1 MSKNPIKVALIGN
14 PNVGKTSVFNQLT
27 GTRQKV
33 GNYAGVTVERKVGFF
48 QLPSGNQV
56 RVLDLP
62 GTYSLDATSPDEAVT
77 RDVCLGKIKDESQ
90 QDAFL
95 CVVDATNLKLHLG
108 LVLEMIELGR
118 PILLVLNMMDEAR
131 RRGMQINTQKLSE
144 RLGVPVVETVAVRD
158 SGIQNLMHA
167 LDQGKFAVPQ
177 TELTGLTGSQHQRIQ
192 TILHDVVQF
201 VDEEDKQD
209 AIVIELY
216 AKQFGWEARYAGDD
230 KTLGKANVRLIE
242 GINTL
247 GVDLADPAAQDD
259 KVVTELHLPVGKKVI
274 FKMRSQDVL
283 HSAYMPHFR
292 AQMNCVPGMI
302 TQFSFTPTVTTADMR
317 TDAAIVAKVDKIN
330 KIRTKNS
337 AKIVA
342 EGGTALDPYTF
353 DYLLLCNKICGSSHY
368 NMQMKIVV
376 DTPEEFKTWLSDKPT
391 LAQQWK
397 EANAPKPVETAVAPA
412 VDSTKVV
419 AQVIK

>member
-1 MSKNPIKVALIGN
+1 MTSFLVFTVLVLIGIAVWQLTKIYDLTQIGTASESSEVANDKDNSVNGYLMFAFVGFIYIFTIYSLYTWGDLVLGTPASEHGKDVDTLMGISMALIFF
-14 PNVGKTSVFNQLT
+14 VQTFTQFLLHYFAFKYRGKE
-27 GTRQKV
+27 GQKALYFADNNKLEAIWTIIPV
-33 GNYAGVTVERKVGFF
+33 IVLAG
-48 QLPSGNQV
+48 LIM
-56 RVLDLP
+56 
-62 GTYSLDATSPDEAVT
+62 Y
-77 RDVCLGKIKDESQ
+77 CLYTWNNI
-90 QDAFL
+90 
-95 CVVDATNLKLHLG
+95 
-108 LVLEMIELGR
+108 M
-118 PILLVLNMMDEAR
+118 
-131 RRGMQINTQKLSE
+131 
-144 RLGVPVVETVAVRD
+144 
-158 SGIQNLMHA
+158 
-167 LDQGKFAVPQ
+167 
-177 TELTGLTGSQHQRIQ
+177 
-192 TILHDVVQF
+192 F

-247 GVDLADPAAQDD
+247 GVDLADPASQDD
-259 KVVTELHLPVGKKVI
+259 KVVTELHLPVGKKII

-302 TQFSFTPTVTTADMR
+302 TQFSFTPSVTTADMR
-317 TDAAIVAKVDKIN
+317 NDEAIVAKVDKIN

-337 AKIVA
+337 AKLVA

-353 DYLLLCNKICGSSHY
+353 DYLLLCNKICGASHY

-376 DTPEEFKTWLSDKPT
+376 DTPEEYKAWLAEKPT

-397 EANAPKPVETAVAPA
+397 EANAPKPAETPGAVA
-412 VDSTKVV
+412 VDSTKVI

>member
-1 MSKNPIKVALIGN
+1 MTSFLVFIILVLVGIAVWQLTKIFDLTQIGGSSDNDEIANDRDNSVNGYLMFAFVGFIYLFTIYSLYTWSDLVLGTPASEHGKDVDNLMAISMALI
-14 PNVGKTSVFNQLT
+14 
-27 GTRQKV
+27 
-33 GNYAGVTVERKVGFF
+33 FF
-48 QLPSGNQV
+48 V
-56 RVLDLP
+56 
-62 GTYSLDATSPDEAVT
+62 
-77 RDVCLGKIKDESQ
+77 
-90 QDAFL
+90 
-95 CVVDATNLKLHLG
+95 
-108 LVLEMIELGR
+108 
-118 PILLVLNMMDEAR
+118 
-131 RRGMQINTQKLSE
+131 
-144 RLGVPVVETVAVRD
+144 
-158 SGIQNLMHA
+158 
-167 LDQGKFAVPQ
+167 
-177 TELTGLTGSQHQRIQ
+177 Q
-192 TILHDVVQF
+192 TITQFLLHYFAFKYRGKEGQKALYFADNNKLEAIWTIIPVIVLAGLIMYGLYTWNNIMF

-209 AIVIELY
+209 AIVVELY

-242 GINTL
+242 GVNTL

-317 TDAAIVAKVDKIN
+317 ADQAIMAKVDKIN
-330 KIRTKNS
+330 KIRTQNS
-337 AKIVA
+337 KKIVA

-353 DYLLLCNKICGSSHY
+353 DYLLLCNKICGASHY

-376 DTPEEFKTWLSDKPT
+376 DSPADFKKWLAEKPT

-397 EANAPKPVETAVAPA
+397 DANAPAPAPNEAASAVA

>member
-1 MSKNPIKVALIGN
+1 NNKLEAIWTIIPVIVLAGLIM
-14 PNVGKTSVFNQLT
+14 
-27 GTRQKV
+27 
-33 GNYAGVTVERKVGFF
+33 Y
-48 QLPSGNQV
+48 
-56 RVLDLP
+56 
-62 GTYSLDATSPDEAVT
+62 
-77 RDVCLGKIKDESQ
+77 
-90 QDAFL
+90 
-95 CVVDATNLKLHLG
+95 G
-108 LVLEMIELGR
+108 LYTWNDIM
-118 PILLVLNMMDEAR
+118 
-131 RRGMQINTQKLSE
+131 
-144 RLGVPVVETVAVRD
+144 
-158 SGIQNLMHA
+158 
-167 LDQGKFAVPQ
+167 
-177 TELTGLTGSQHQRIQ
+177 
-192 TILHDVVQF
+192 F
-201 VDEEDKQD
+201 VDKEDEQD

-259 KVVTELHLPVGKKVI
+259 KVVTELHIPKGKRVI

-302 TQFSFTPTVTTADMR
+302 TQFSFIPTVTTADMR
-317 TDAAIVAKVDKIN
+317 NDEAIVAKVDKIN

-337 AKIVA
+337 KKIVA
-342 EGGTALDPYTF
+342 EGGVALDPYTF
-353 DYLLLCNKICGSSHY
+353 DYLLLCNKICGASHY

-376 DTPEEFKTWLSDKPT
+376 DTPADFKAWLAEKPT

-397 EANAPKPVETAVAPA
+397 EANAPAPAVAPAEATAVA